1 MTLNVN
7 LQWREKMQ
15 FTSLAAE
22 HEVLM
27 DAKTPIGQGRA
38 QTPKELLL
46 GALTGCTGMD
56 VIAWLRKHRQVPASF
71 TIRAI
76 AQLSEGGH
84 PQVFTA
90 VHLAFV
96 IQGEVDA
103 DIALQGVKLSQSE
116 YCGVSAM
123 LVKAFPLT
131 WEVLVNEQKV
141 GEGRATFS

>member
-1 MTLNVN
+1 MSLNVN

-15 FTSLAAE
+15 FVSQASE

-56 VIAWLRKHRQVPASF
+56 VIAWLRKHRQVPSTF
-71 TIRAI
+71 TVQAT
-76 AQLSEGGH
+76 AQLSESGH

-90 VHLAFV
+90 VHLTFE
-96 IQGEVDA
+96 ITGEVDA
-103 DIALQGVKLSQSE
+103 NIALQGVELSQTE

-123 LVKAFPLT
+123 LAKAFPLT
-131 WEVLVNEQKV
+131 WELLVNEQKA
-141 GEGRATFS
+141 GEGRANFV